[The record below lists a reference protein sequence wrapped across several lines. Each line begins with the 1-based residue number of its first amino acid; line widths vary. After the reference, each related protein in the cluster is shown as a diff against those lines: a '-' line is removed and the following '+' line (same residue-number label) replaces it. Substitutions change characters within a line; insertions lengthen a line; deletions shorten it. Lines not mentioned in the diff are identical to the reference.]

1 MNIKVIPNYCTSI
14 VFDLVRLPNRIYP
27 RLESDGRA
35 DTSIPAAAAAP
46 PPPLPL
52 PMQMRRY
59 SNSCLVWGSATA
71 RMPLYQD
78 TPGRRTPTAATSC
91 LVIDTQLLLH
101 IVITRCFDISII
113 YYLFAYI
120 QFDSCIYS
128 VTLLRDVYIYIY
140 LLYIY
145 RILIFLL
152 LKRDK

>member
-71 RMPLYQD
+71 RMPLY
-78 TPGRRTPTAATSC
+78 
-91 LVIDTQLLLH
+91 
-101 IVITRCFDISII
+101 
-113 YYLFAYI
+113 
-120 QFDSCIYS
+120 
-128 VTLLRDVYIYIY
+128 
-140 LLYIY
+140 
-145 RILIFLL
+145 
-152 LKRDK
+152 